1 MRWLTKNPPARA
13 TLDLHPSIRGASL
26 PLETGCEQGATTSA
40 TTRTPPVAH
49 STRWSGRRAA
59 FLGDR
64 RRSSPRHRAPDETI
78 PTHTVALVH
87 GHIGGALGPLV
98 GRLGAVAAWMA
109 TVLLVLGVPV
119 TTWAD
124 GAPPEVL
131 VAIDASES
139 MQYAIGHSVAPNCG
153 DSSPVRSRW
162 NAVLEMLLGTNDGYG
177 CTVSPL
183 ADHPD
188 GASPP
193 KQLFGAKQCIAGVPG
208 TIAESITVPPDTSDS
223 QPVSDR
229 SLMGQSPS
237 PGIELRLET
246 TDSDMRLPYLV
257 VDTKNV
263 PITDDWVGGTVTL
276 TTRDGTGTLPID
288 RWVVLVAAPAP
299 PSTMSSKDWVC
310 KTNDDKRVLA
320 SQPAKI
326 AAAIGGKTVLT
337 LTSDFVKTLRKARD
351 AGKTQVTFAIAPAGT
366 WLAPDCATRM
376 GDSGNK
382 YATIFHGPLAWAE
395 NRPVVS
401 IAVGKV
407 CQREGPGFHYA
418 ATGTRLSDGLIAS
431 FNAVAKF
438 SLLLPDNV
446 LNKAADGNGAY
457 SFGAAI
463 SSLWGD
469 VNVGLAD
476 PFASGSPSI
485 PVARGDTMGE
495 RALVNSKIS
504 SSLVNVQPNGGA
516 PIGRLLEDI
525 VAMVSIGP
533 YQDPHTKSLAEDPVN
548 GDPYAE
554 CRQRYVLL
562 FTDGGSNLDDGVN
575 DARQDA
581 IAAAGSLRT
590 LGITLYVVSV
600 ADDGSNA
607 SDGPSKADRDF
618 LDQLAT
624 AGGSGSAWRL
634 QNSTE
639 LVKRLKNILGVAQ
652 NVGEVRTRTIW
663 TEATGT
669 NQDVQH
675 TFHARS
681 YFNAAE
687 PVLSK
692 GALEQ
697 RLLSCQKQCVSQ
709 ADPSTARVCA
719 VVDYVDRIATRTEPR
734 TFYSTVSG
742 QRIEFSVSGAGPDA
756 MQIPSFGTAPK
767 LRPDTSG
774 SCVSQANAYFLND
787 NAQREAYRKDL
798 IALLRSESGSCR
810 EEIPFGAPSD
820 AQMAVLEPAS
830 KLPLSDPVFKSYAS
844 TATPS
849 SSGFTEAN
857 PTGSFRR
864 PTMLF
869 TATHDGFLHA
879 FRTDR
884 DDKVNVTD
892 QAVSGDEL
900 WAWLPGFALRRVRDF
915 KLIESAAG
923 SLLGGDLVATHAL
936 LERQVAKVSEAAL
949 QWRAVVLGGA
959 GEAGAGYFALDVTSP
974 MEPRLLWEI
983 TPDQQCWGPDTK
995 LGGVDGPKCKL
1006 SNKFQSMGRS
1016 TARPVLARAFYKVQ
1030 GSTVERTVAIL
1041 AAGRPPS
1048 STSVTNTGVD
1058 GNGKRSIF
1066 IVELASGQ
1074 LVRELDA
1081 SDIVTTGVTTAIN
1094 SKNDLGHFWTEPACY
1109 NVAPG
1114 ALVSRCFVGDSKGMI
1129 WRIDLS
1135 NENPA
1140 QWKIE
1145 FFHDSYSGPDT
1156 PAAWVRDIHS
1166 ADRVPVRSPPSMAL
1180 NRAGELVLVYGTGSA
1195 DESSSAT
1202 RRHLV
1207 YSVTETF
1214 ALGGSGNATVAKPR
1228 LNWVYTNTSST
1239 QFIGPALVFS
1249 GNAYWSTYT
1258 LSAAGL
1264 CSVGTGELWGADF
1277 ESPKTPSDPTMLFG
1291 AFPNPAAPAKPSA
1304 NLDHV
1309 VVGTFQPSPV
1319 EVSPIPAC
1327 FGGCAPG
1334 DYNCMILGG
1343 GALGGKPPA
1352 YQVTVG
1358 TTSPS
1363 QASGQAPPTGTQP
1376 AIGTSAQQLSPPRS
1390 TAVITGWDLL
1400 YD

>member
-1 MRWLTKNPPARA
+1 MAEGSLAALVLACAVLLGPAQARA
-13 TLDLHPSIRGASL
+13 
-26 PLETGCEQGATTSA
+26 E
-40 TTRTPPVAH
+40 
-49 STRWSGRRAA
+49 
-59 FLGDR
+59 
-64 RRSSPRHRAPDETI
+64 
-78 PTHTVALVH
+78 
-87 GHIGGALGPLV
+87 
-98 GRLGAVAAWMA
+98 
-109 TVLLVLGVPV
+109 
-119 TTWAD
+119 

-131 VAIDASES
+131 IAIDASES
-139 MQYAIGHSVAPNCG
+139 MQYVVGHSVPPNCG
-153 DSSPVRSRW
+153 DSSPARSRW

-177 CTVSPL
+177 CTVSSL

-208 TIAESITVPPDTSDS
+208 TIADSKTVPPDPNDS

-229 SLMGQSPS
+229 SLNGQAPS
-237 PGIELRLET
+237 PGVELRVET
-246 TDSDMRLPYLV
+246 TDTDMRLPYLV
-257 VDTKNV
+257 IDTKNV
-263 PITDDWVGGTVTL
+263 PVTDDWVGGSVTL
-276 TTRDGTGTLPID
+276 TTRDGAGTLPID
-288 RWVVLVAAPAP
+288 RYVVLVASPAP
-299 PSTMSSKDWVC
+299 PSAMSAKDWVC

-326 AAAIGGKTVLT
+326 AAAIGGKTT
-337 LTSDFVKTLRKARD
+337 LEFTAAFAKSLRQARD
-351 AGKTQVTFAIAPAGT
+351 AGQTQVTLAIAPAGT
-366 WLAPDCATRM
+366 WLAPDCATRL

-382 YATIFHGPLAWAE
+382 YFALFHGPLAWAE

-407 CQREGPGFHYA
+407 CSREGPGFHYT
-418 ATGTRLSDGLIAS
+418 ATGNRMNDGLIQS
-431 FNAVAKF
+431 FNSVAKF
-438 SLLLPDNV
+438 SVLLPDNV
-446 LNKAADGNGAY
+446 MNKATDSAGGY
-457 SFGAAI
+457 SFGAPI

-469 VNVGLAD
+469 MNIGLAD
-476 PFASGSPSI
+476 PFAAGSPSV
-485 PVARGDTMGE
+485 PVSRSDTMVE
-495 RALVNSKIS
+495 RAITNAKIS
-504 SSLVNVQPNGGA
+504 ASLAAVQPNGGA

-525 VAMVSIGP
+525 VAMISPGP
-533 YQDPHTKSLAEDPVN
+533 FQDPHTKTLAEDAVN

-554 CRQRYVLL
+554 CRQRYVVL

-590 LGITLYVVSV
+590 RGVTLYVVSV

-624 AGGSGSAWRL
+624 AGGSGSAWRV
-634 QNSTE
+634 QSPTE
-639 LVKRLKNILGVAQ
+639 LIKRLKNILGVSQ

-669 NQDVQH
+669 NEDVQH

-692 GALEQ
+692 GAMEQ
-697 RLLSCQKQCVSQ
+697 RQLSCQKQCVSQ
-709 ADPSTARVCA
+709 ADPATARVCA
-719 VVDYVDRIATRTEPR
+719 VVDLVDRLASRSEPR
-734 TFYSTVSG
+734 TFYSQVSG
-742 QRIEFSVSGAGPDA
+742 QRISFDVSGTGSDA
-756 MQIPSFGTAPK
+756 LQIPSFGTAPK
-767 LRPDTSG
+767 LRPDPSG
-774 SCVSQANAYFLND
+774 ACVSQSNAYILSD
-787 NAQREAYRKDL
+787 DAQREAYRKDV

-820 AQMAVLEPAS
+820 SQMAVLEPAS
-830 KLPLSDPVFKSYAS
+830 RLPLSDPVFKSYAA
-844 TATPS
+844 TATPAS
-849 SSGFTEAN
+849 PGFTESN
-857 PTGSFRR
+857 PSGSFRR

-869 TATHDGFLHA
+869 AATHDGFLHA

-884 DDKVNVTD
+884 DETVNVTG
-892 QAVSGDEL
+892 QLVAGDEL
-900 WAWLPGFALRRVRDF
+900 WAWLPGFSLRRVRDF

-936 LERQVAKVSEAAL
+936 LERKVATVAEAAL

-983 TPDQQCWGPDTK
+983 TPDRVCWGPDTK
-995 LGGVDGPKCKL
+995 LGNVSGPKCSL
-1006 SNKFQSMGRS
+1006 SNDFQAMGRS
-1016 TARPVLARAFYKVQ
+1016 TARPVLARAFYKEQ

-1048 STSVTNTGVD
+1048 STPVTNTGVD
-1058 GNGKRSIF
+1058 GNGKRAIF
-1066 IVELASGQ
+1066 IVELASGK
-1074 LVRELDA
+1074 LIRRLDD
-1081 SDIVTTGVTTAIN
+1081 SDIDTTGVTTAIN

-1114 ALVSRCFVGDSKGMI
+1114 ALVSRCFIGDSKGMI
-1129 WRIDLS
+1129 WRVDLS
-1135 NENPA
+1135 SSNPA

-1156 PAAWVRDIHS
+1156 PAAWVRGIHS
-1166 ADRVPVRSPPSMAL
+1166 ADRVPVRSPPSIAL
-1180 NRAGELVLVYGTGSA
+1180 NRAGEIVLVYGTGSG
-1195 DESSSAT
+1195 DESTSAT

-1214 ALGGSGNATVAKPR
+1214 ALAANGNASVAKPK
-1228 LNWVYTNTSST
+1228 LNWIYANEGST
-1239 QFIGPALVFS
+1239 QFIGPPLVFS
-1249 GNAYWSTYT
+1249 GNAYWASYT

-1264 CSVGTGELWGADF
+1264 CSVGTGHLWGADYDT
-1277 ESPKTPSDPTMLFG
+1277 SKSASDPTTLFG

-1309 VVGTFQPSPV
+1309 AVGTYKPSPV
-1319 EVSPIPAC
+1319 EVSPVPSC
-1327 FGGCAPG
+1327 FGGCAPS
-1334 DYNCMILGG
+1334 DYNCLIKGG
-1343 GALGGKPPA
+1343 GALGGKAPA
-1352 YQVTVG
+1352 YQVGVG
-1358 TTSPS
+1358 TTSTS
-1363 QASGQAPPTGTQP
+1363 QASGQAPPSGTQP